1 VFCVCGWLFCQ
12 VSGLI
17 GGGDKS
23 ADTSE
28 APALESAY
36 DEAAESGAAGNSMEA
51 LPEESEVQDDAGAE
65 ELDTLTKAEVA
76 ADIWDRVQADLG
88 REGGAA

>member
-1 VFCVCGWLFCQ
+1 MVGF
-12 VSGLI
+12 
-17 GGGDKS
+17 
-23 ADTSE
+23 
-28 APALESAY
+28 
-36 DEAAESGAAGNSMEA
+36 AAETRDLLDNARAKLASKGVDLLVANDVSRPDSAFGSDTDHVW
-51 LPEESEVQDDAGAE
+51 LVDDAGAE